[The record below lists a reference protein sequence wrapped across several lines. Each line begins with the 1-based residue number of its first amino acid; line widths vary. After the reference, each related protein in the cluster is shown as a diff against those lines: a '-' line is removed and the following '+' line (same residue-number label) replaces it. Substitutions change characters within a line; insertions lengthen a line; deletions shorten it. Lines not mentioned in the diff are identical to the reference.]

1 MNIVQ
6 TQHPDLVARSFGF
19 AGVFAALIGIGI
31 WDQPEFV
38 ITPQQHF
45 GSVELTLQVTPE
57 EPANAELSPALET
70 TAEPL
75 PELPEPELP
84 EPAREPMPAPM
95 PEPVPEPETI
105 TAPPPPL
112 KPEAELKLPPEPE
125 PLVEP
130 KPVVQPEPN
139 HAQQELKEQQERE
152 RRAAEQ
158 KARTEAEAKAR
169 AEQQARERA
178 EARRRAAAAAQ
189 AQAER
194 EARER
199 AAAEAAAQAERERAQ
214 AAALNSQMQAQLT
227 SLLVN
232 EIKSKTRYP
241 RNAVR
246 RKLEGTVMM
255 EFVVQDG
262 VVVGYRLEQSS
273 GHKILDAA
281 AQKLAQSMLQ
291 FNTGNQQLNNR
302 ILIPI
307 KYELL

>member
-45 GSVELTLQVTPE
+45 GAVELTLQVTPE
-57 EPANAELSPALET
+57 EPANADLSPALET

-95 PEPVPEPETI
+95 PEPVPEPEPI

-112 KPEAELKLPPEPE
+112 EPEAELKLPPEPE
-125 PLVEP
+125 PEPVVEP
-130 KPVVQPEPN
+130 KPEVQPEPN
-139 HAQQELKEQQERE
+139 HAQQERE

-158 KARTEAEAKAR
+158 KARTEAEAKAL

>member
-1 MNIVQ
+1 MSIMQ

-45 GSVELTLQVTPE
+45 GAVELTLQVAHE
-57 EPANAELSPALET
+57 EPANAELSPALEP

-84 EPAREPMPAPM
+84 EPAREPMP
-95 PEPVPEPETI
+95 ELVPEPEPI

-112 KPEAELKLPPEPE
+112 EPEAELKLPPEPKPE
-125 PLVEP
+125 PVVEP
-130 KPVVQPEPN
+130 KPMVQPEPN
-139 HAQQELKEQQERE
+139 RAPQELKEQQA
-152 RRAAEQ
+152 RA
-158 KARTEAEAKAR
+158 EAEAKAR

-178 EARRRAAAAAQ
+178 EARRRAAAK

-194 EARER
+194 EAHER

-262 VVVGYRLEQSS
+262 IVVGYRLEQSS

-281 AQKLAQSMLQ
+281 AQKLAQSMMQ
-291 FNTGNQQLNNR
+291 FNTGNQRLNHR

>member
-57 EPANAELSPALET
+57 EPANAALSPALET

-75 PELPEPELP
+75 PELSEPELP

-95 PEPVPEPETI
+95 PEPVPEPEPI

-112 KPEAELKLPPEPE
+112 EPEAELKLNPEPE
-125 PLVEP
+125 PEPVVEP
-130 KPVVQPEPN
+130 EPEVQPEPERV
-139 HAQQELKEQQERE
+139 AQELKEQQERE

-158 KARTEAEAKAR
+158 KAR

>member
-45 GSVELTLQVTPE
+45 GSVELTLQVAP
-57 EPANAELSPALET
+57 
-70 TAEPL
+70 AEPEAVTEPVAATSE
-75 PELPEPELP
+75 PEPITEPSPEPIPEPEP
-84 EPAREPMPAPM
+84 
-95 PEPVPEPETI
+95 I
-105 TAPPPPL
+105 TAPPPQPVE
-112 KPEAELKLPPEPE
+112 PEAELKLNPEPE

-130 KPVVQPEPN
+130 KPVVQPEPERV
-139 HAQQELKEQQERE
+139 AQELKEQQERE

-169 AEQQARERA
+169 AEQQ
-178 EARRRAAAAAQ
+178 
-189 AQAER
+189 
-194 EARER
+194 ARER

>member
-45 GSVELTLQVTPE
+45 GSVELTLQVAP
-57 EPANAELSPALET
+57 
-70 TAEPL
+70 AEPEAEPVTEPVAATSE
-75 PELPEPELP
+75 PEPITEPSPEPIPEPEP
-84 EPAREPMPAPM
+84 
-95 PEPVPEPETI
+95 I
-105 TAPPPPL
+105 TAPPPQPVE
-112 KPEAELKLPPEPE
+112 PEAELKLNPEPE

-130 KPVVQPEPN
+130 KPVVQPEPERV
-139 HAQQELKEQQERE
+139 AQELKEQQERE

-158 KARTEAEAKAR
+158 KARAEAEAKAR
-169 AEQQARERA
+169 AEQQ
-178 EARRRAAAAAQ
+178 
-189 AQAER
+189 
-194 EARER
+194 ARER

>member
-19 AGVFAALIGIGI
+19 VGVFAALIGIGI

-45 GSVELTLQVTPE
+45 GSVELTLQVAPAET
-57 EPANAELSPALET
+57 ANADLSPALET

-95 PEPVPEPETI
+95 PEPVLEPEPI

-112 KPEAELKLPPEPE
+112 EPEAELKLPPEPE
-125 PLVEP
+125 PEPVVEP
-130 KPVVQPEPN
+130 KPEVQPEPN
-139 HAQQELKEQQERE
+139 HAQQELKEQQA
-152 RRAAEQ
+152 RA
-158 KARTEAEAKAR
+158 EAEAKAR

-178 EARRRAAAAAQ
+178 EACRRAAAAAQ